1 MHFSIKGYYGKMIGE
16 LCLGGFWLA
25 GGGGGVGSDCGSMR
39 TQRISLAS
47 FIPHNHQL
55 SN

>member
-25 GGGGGVGSDCGSMR
+25 GGGVVLGVTVG
-39 TQRISLAS
+39 
-47 FIPHNHQL
+47 P
-55 SN
+55 